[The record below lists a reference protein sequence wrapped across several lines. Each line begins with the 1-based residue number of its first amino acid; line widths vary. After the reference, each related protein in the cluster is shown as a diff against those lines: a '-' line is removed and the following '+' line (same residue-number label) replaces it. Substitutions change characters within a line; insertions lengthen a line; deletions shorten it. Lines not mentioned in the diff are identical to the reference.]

1 MSYPANCTR
10 AMSVGMTFGGL
21 ITNVMAATQIAGS
34 GAGEPRYSV
43 FVFMAVSAVLQ
54 GLQFLAF
61 LVQMRQSSKK
71 ELQEEAVDENDEA
84 ELAPPPPPAAVEI
97 PASGRLYL
105 VFNFVLYAATYTIPT
120 MQPFMISAYS
130 GADYKQLYM
139 QIQFAQN
146 AGDVTGRLATA
157 CVSANPGVLM
167 VWTVVLVATFGM
179 MLLLVFLPDLITDT
193 ISAEVHVASAV
204 TITITA
210 LYYFARGLLV
220 TSLYLRARK
229 MPDAISK
236 YLGVNMG
243 FYGQMGAM
251 GANLVTFILVNV
263 VFVK

>member
-1 MSYPANCTR
+1 
-10 AMSVGMTFGGL
+10 MSVGMTFGGL

-34 GAGEPRYSV
+34 GDGDPRYSV
-43 FVFMAVSAVLQ
+43 FVFMTISAVLQ

-61 LVQMRQSSKK
+61 LLQMRQNSKK
-71 ELQEEAVDENDEA
+71 TLQEEAVDENDAA
-84 ELAPPPPPAAVEI
+84 ELPPPPPPAAIKI
-97 PASGRLYL
+97 PTIGRLYL

-120 MQPFMISAYS
+120 LQPYMISAYS
-130 GADYKQLYM
+130 GAEYTQLYM

-146 AGDVTGRLATA
+146 AGDVIGRLATA
-157 CVSANPGVLM
+157 CVSANPGVLIL
-167 VWTVVLVATFGM
+167 WTVVLVATFGM

-193 ISAEVHVASAV
+193 ISAEVHVASVV

-210 LYYFARGLLV
+210 FYYFARGLLV

-251 GANLVTFILVNV
+251 AANLVTFILVH
-263 VFVK
+263 VFFAR